1 MAAAVVLIKE
11 EAVKSTN
18 RLWVSLVCL
27 LVADFL
33 VFQTTA
39 VWAQIQTPQKP
50 SPAILEFGR
59 EYCPMCE
66 HMAKVLQ
73 QLSAKYGD
81 QIEVRILYRN
91 DSNEHL
97 FRQYKVV
104 FVPTQV
110 FLDASGKEVFRQ
122 TGMFTQSELVKKL
135 EELKLIKN

>member
-1 MAAAVVLIKE
+1 M
-11 EAVKSTN
+11 KSTN
-18 RLWVSLVCL
+18 RPWVSVVFL
-27 LVADFL
+27 LATAFL
-33 VFQTTA
+33 VLQTTA

-50 SPAILEFGR
+50 RPAILEFGR

-81 QIEVRILYRN
+81 QVEVRILNYSEA
-91 DSNEHL
+91 DEH
-97 FRQYKVV
+97 FSKQYKVV

-122 TGMFTQSELVKKL
+122 TGVFTQDELAKKL
-135 EELKLIKN
+135 KELKMIKN